1 MTGQRWRIFSILAWG
16 GGLTW
21 GGGGV
26 EGLMPGIQRELF
38 QDVGLYWG
46 GLYQVSKGKC
56 LMGWGLY
63 WMGEMLKGSKEEVE
77 E

>member
-1 MTGQRWRIFSILAWG
+1 MENIFNF
-16 GGLTW
+16 GL
-21 GGGGV
+21 GGV
-26 EGLMPGIQRELF
+26 EGLMPGIHRELF
-38 QDVGLYWG
+38 QDVGLYSGGESGVG